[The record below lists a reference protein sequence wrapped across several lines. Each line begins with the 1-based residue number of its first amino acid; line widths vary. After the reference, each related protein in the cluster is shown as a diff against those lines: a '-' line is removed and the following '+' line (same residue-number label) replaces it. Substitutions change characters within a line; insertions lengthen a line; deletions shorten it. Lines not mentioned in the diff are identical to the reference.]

1 MWSVQIFKWPHFVSV
16 IREDFLISRHIYSAA
31 YMHIHNYVQ
40 QYMECERGGGG
51 VAGTGHRKP
60 SGGCGG
66 WGGGGA
72 DSTD

>member
-1 MWSVQIFKWPHFVSV
+1 MWSVQSFKWPHFVSV

-40 QYMECERGGGG
+40 QYMECERGGG